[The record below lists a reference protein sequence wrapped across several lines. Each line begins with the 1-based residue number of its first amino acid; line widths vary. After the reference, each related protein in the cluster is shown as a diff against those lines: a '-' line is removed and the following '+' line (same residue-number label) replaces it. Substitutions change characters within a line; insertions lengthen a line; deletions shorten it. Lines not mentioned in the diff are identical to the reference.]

1 MAGKKHLNF
10 YIDEI
15 DSLINEINQSGLDV
29 LDENKAQYY
38 VQMLNYYKKRWVN
51 DVLSDKSGPNLLS
64 KASIIYPVVEIQL
77 GFRKYMSEIG
87 KEKLRDKYS
96 NEAITMFETLLNKDI
111 QNDKDYENSMKM
123 MLDLKDHIEY
133 NPSKYNDIK
142 DQLSDY
148 VYRLFKKNIINN
160 DKDCSYIDSS
170 VFSIIKSKIIEEA
183 KDIANQNYE
192 SKEQKEIQNEIR
204 MYITLNDLDY
214 EYKIKPLLKYIL
226 SINETATVELDEE
239 EIIINDYEKFYEE
252 ILKELEDIKID
263 NYGLY
268 TYSLLYIYYSKKD
281 SIDNA
286 EFYSSL
292 KEVKQDLLK
301 YKYSRENNTNF
312 TKKQLIIKKI
322 NDSNK
327 VVDNSVFDNYRYKS
341 DFEKSV
347 LKQYLSFEN
356 YKTFLVNGN
365 DNFQKE
371 FRSDNKNNLLEKLY
385 TDNKNNIILFTDLIL
400 NGFYDDSILVKEDK
414 EAILTEMGKIVESE
428 EDPSSLWKL
437 NSYIRLLFGKNPSYI
452 NLISKDKNFS
462 TKFNCNISYLYDEN
476 VDLINNFYSNMI
488 LLNPIKSFDE
498 FEKEFKR
505 QLLETLN
512 VLSQNKGASFQI
524 SPYNIY
530 EYKKII
536 KDNMNNSYNNNNI
549 YSKDNVFNPYFKD
562 FLLINESYTYR
573 QNPLKSSIKIK
584 QLKPISSTNI

>member
-327 VVDNSVFDNYRYKS
+327 VVDNSVFDNYRFKS
-341 DFEKSV
+341 DFEKIV

-584 QLKPISSTNI
+584 QLKSISSTNI